1 MPRLDPHSYYDSDQP
16 PIEHLD
22 WHARVDFAAQ
32 ILHATATLRLAQET
46 AEPIDLDTRDLTIES
61 ISDDGG
67 TAVPF
72 VLDAALPILGAR
84 LRLSP
89 TKPTRVFRI
98 VYRTSPSASALQWL
112 QPAQTA
118 DGKQP
123 FLFSQCQAIHA
134 RSVIPLQDT
143 PLVRLRYTAELTVPP
158 ELTALM
164 AAGRG
169 PAWVKNGV
177 KRATF
182 AMPQPIPPYLLAL
195 AVGDLKEW
203 PLGTRTSVWAEP
215 SVLERAAFEFAGVD
229 EMLRTA
235 EELFG
240 PYPWERFDVLT
251 MPPSFPYGGMENPR
265 LVFLTPTLLA
275 GDRSL
280 VNVVAHELAHSWTG
294 NLVTNANAEHF
305 WLNEGFT
312 VFAERRIQEAVAGAD
327 GPELVALNA
336 ALGRRAL
343 DRALTRFADK
353 PELTRLVTPL
363 EGVDPDEAFS
373 EIPYEKG
380 YLFLRALEEAVGRP
394 VWNDFLRKYVERF
407 RFMSI
412 TTDDFLAY
420 ADKELPGAL
429 AKVDAPA
436 WVHGAGVPANAP
448 VPRSSR
454 LDVIEAAIR
463 SGGPPGEEAGSWTPT
478 EWQLYLS
485 SLPAPLDAATLQ
497 ALETRWPHS
506 ESTNYEV
513 LVTWLERRVASGDEQ
528 AWPRV
533 EEVLAKV
540 GRMKYLKP
548 LYAALSQTDA
558 GKTFARAC
566 FAKLRAGYH
575 PIARQVVEA
584 LLA

>member
-1 MPRLDPHSYYDSDQP
+1 MARLDPHSFHDSDQP
-16 PIEHLD
+16 AVEHLD
-22 WHARVDFAAQ
+22 WHARVDFDEHVLQ
-32 ILHATATLRLAQET
+32 ATATLRLASDTRGE
-46 AEPIDLDTRDLTIES
+46 IDLDTRDLV
-61 ISDDGG
+61 ISAVTDDAG
-67 TAVPF
+67 AALPF
-72 VLDAALPILGAR
+72 VLEAPQPILGAR
-84 LRLSP
+84 LRITP
-89 TKPTRVFRI
+89 PQPTRILRI
-98 VYRTSPSASALQWL
+98 TYRTSPNASALQWL
-112 QPAQTA
+112 EPAQTS
-118 DGKQP
+118 DGKHP

-134 RSVIPLQDT
+134 RSVVPIQDT
-143 PLVRLRYTAELTVPP
+143 PSVRLRYTAELDVP
-158 ELTALM
+158 EALTALM

-169 PAWVKNGV
+169 PAWVKNGR

-215 SVLERAAFEFAGVD
+215 SVVERAATEFAAVD
-229 EMLRTA
+229 DMLRTA

-240 PYPWERFDVLT
+240 SYPWERFDVLT

-312 VFAERRIQEAVAGAD
+312 VFVERRIQEVLE
-327 GPELVALNA
+327 GPELVALHA
-336 ALGRRAL
+336 ALGRRDL
-343 DRALTRFADK
+343 DKAIARFASR

-380 YLFLRALEEAVGRP
+380 YLFLRALEEAVGRAK
-394 VWNDFLRKYVERF
+394 WNDFLRRYVEHF
-407 RFMSI
+407 KFQSI
-412 TTDDFLAY
+412 TTQDLLAFV
-420 ADKELPGAL
+420 ERILPGAL

-436 WVHGAGVPANAP
+436 WVDGPGVPPSAP
-448 VPRSSR
+448 APKSSR
-454 LDVIEAAIR
+454 LEAVEAAAA
-463 SGGPPGEEAGSWTPT
+463 SGAAPDEKLAAGWSPA

-485 SLPAPLDAATLQ
+485 SLPAPVDAAVRD
-497 ALETRWPHS
+497 ALESRWKLS
-506 ESTNYEV
+506 ESGNYEV
-513 LVTWLERRVASGDEQ
+513 LVTWLERRVEAGDEH

-533 EEVLAKV
+533 EEVLSRV

-548 LYAALSQTDA
+548 LYGALAKTPA
-558 GKTFARAC
+558 GKSFARGC
-566 FAKLRAGYH
+566 FDKLRAGYH
-575 PIARQVVEA
+575 PIARQVIEQ
-584 LLA
+584 LLSA